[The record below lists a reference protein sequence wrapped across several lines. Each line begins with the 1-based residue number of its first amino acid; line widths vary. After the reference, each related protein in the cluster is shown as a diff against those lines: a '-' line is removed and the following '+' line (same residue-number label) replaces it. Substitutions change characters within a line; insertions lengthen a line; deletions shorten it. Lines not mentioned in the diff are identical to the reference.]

1 MADKKITALNLI
13 NEADI
18 NAGDLLHIVDSPSGT
33 PVNKKMTLERLFNN
47 VPSFIAFDDV
57 EALDE
62 TATAI
67 SATEMI
73 SKIDITGA
81 SANVDMDLSAPTHEG
96 QLKIIVRVNDGETEL
111 VTIDIPA
118 SNWTGTQ
125 SNNNISLAEGDAV
138 VLLGMGSVWYP
149 IASFNAS
156 HAANSEIVDVDA

>member
-96 QLKIIVRVNDGETEL
+96 QLKIIVRINDGETEL
-111 VTIDIPA
+111 VTIDMLFKLDWYSIK
-118 SNWTGTQ
+118 Q
-125 SNNNISLAEGDAV
+125 QHLISRR
-138 VLLGMGSVWYP
+138 
-149 IASFNAS
+149 
-156 HAANSEIVDVDA
+156 